1 VELPLDSRSDVV
13 GQRFRG
19 AGRMPAKITL
29 VNLDGPGEGFN
40 DPAAPDPASAG
51 GGNTGATLGEQR
63 LIAFQRAADIWG
75 RFIDSSITIRVG
87 AQFDPLDCGVAGTT
101 LGQAGPSVFIRNF
114 VGAPR
119 PGTWYPIALANAM
132 FGADLAPATDDID
145 AQFNSSIGTT
155 CAFPAVWYYGLD
167 ADPPDK
173 TIDFVTVVLHELGH
187 GLGFLSTVDLG
198 TGAKFLGFDDAY
210 MLNLEDHTTGLIYP
224 EMTDA
229 ERVAASTATGDL
241 HWVGANVAAAG
252 AGLAAG
258 LDPPSG
264 HVEMFAPDPQDP
276 GSSVSH
282 FSTSVEPDESMEPF
296 FIDTNHGPG
305 LARDLMADI
314 GWTTV
319 ARDAVSDFGGDGTSD
334 ILWRNL
340 STGNTI
346 AWLMNGFA
354 KGARSIGAPATAWR
368 VEGLGDFDGIG
379 KSDILW
385 RNTETGSTVIWQMNG
400 FSTKAVAGIGAPPLV
415 WQIAGLGDFNGDGMS
430 DILWRNA
437 STGANIIWQMTGLAW
452 DAVGSIPGV
461 PPAWRVAGIGDFDGD
476 GSADIL
482 WRNSGAGVG
491 VIWKM
496 SESTWVATASIGLVP
511 LHWLV
516 AGVGDFDGDGTDD
529 ILWRNI
535 ENGRAVIWR
544 MLGLGQESAV
554 PIGTVSAAWQIER
567 PGDYDG
573 DGKSDILW
581 RNSGTGNT
589 IIWQMNGFATEAA
602 QSIGAPSAVWAVQ

>member
-1 VELPLDSRSDVV
+1 MLAPPSPSHAGPGDPPGVELPLDSRSDVV

-19 AGRMPAKITL
+19 AGRMPAKISL

-63 LIAFQRAADIWG
+63 LIAFQASRSGSA
-75 RFIDSSITIRVG
+75 RSSIRWIAASRAPRSDKR
-87 AQFDPLDCGVAGTT
+87 AQAFSSAISSERRDPAPGIQLPWPTRCSVPTWLPEQTTSTPSSTVRSARHAHFRLSGTT
-101 LGQAGPSVFIRNF
+101 ASTRILRTRPS
-114 VGAPR
+114 
-119 PGTWYPIALANAM
+119 T
-132 FGADLAPATDDID
+132 
-145 AQFNSSIGTT
+145 S
-155 CAFPAVWYYGLD
+155 
-167 ADPPDK
+167 
-173 TIDFVTVVLHELGH
+173 
-187 GLGFLSTVDLG
+187 STVDLG

-437 STGANIIWQMTGLAW
+437 STGSNIIWQMTGLAW